1 MSEIQQLDEQ
11 WVRRYRDLGYDLYWW
26 WTWTGPFT
34 QEEKQTWKRLEAS
47 ADQRELQRALLKTAR
62 ERALAEAWSGDHD
75 PQLWYPTISQETL
88 AGLLEMMGQLKEEIQ
103 AEEADP
109 LVRHL
114 YLETLGWEESR
125 LHMVEASVLQD
136 PERFRQYSCWR
147 TAPPT
152 KTEMLAGLAYVVL
165 VLQRAFSK
173 AGTEALARQ
182 VWETLQSALS
192 FSLEEVPEEEKDAV
206 YLSFER
212 EKSVL
217 SLPQFEAPVL
227 QRFFS
232 TIFADLGLAGWR
244 VEIDSDAP
252 NVWVSDA
259 SLLLRNQPESL
270 PRVRHLLVHEFGH
283 LLRREAG
290 RRSPLGLLGI
300 GTRNYEITEEGLLL
314 YLEKK
319 LLEQQGQRLD
329 DAGHRLITLA
339 TGLACGTCGAP
350 MGFTALWKL
359 LSCFSCLP
367 RMLRHPQDGRDEVEK
382 EAQSYAL
389 RLCLRIFRGVPCLE
403 QQHGVCNTKE
413 VIYLRG
419 LREIEQ
425 ALAGDASLLTRL
437 GVGKV
442 GLEDL
447 EIVEQL
453 GARAPFSLDRLFA
466 VATNPRLEEIIRQ
479 S

>member
-1 MSEIQQLDEQ
+1 MSKIQQLDEQ
-11 WVRRYRDLGYDLYWW
+11 WITRYQSLDYDLYWW
-26 WTWTGPFT
+26 WTWAGPFT
-34 QEEKQTWKRLEAS
+34 QAEKQAWKRLENS
-47 ADQRELQRALLKTAR
+47 PGQKEQQRALLKTSR
-62 ERALAEAWSGDHD
+62 ERALADAWFGDYD
-75 PQLWYPTISQETL
+75 PHLWYPTIHQEKL
-88 AGLLEMMGQLKEEIQ
+88 AWLFALVRQLKEDIRAGERH
-103 AEEADP
+103 P
-109 LVRHL
+109 LVRSL
-114 YLETLGWEESR
+114 YLETLEWEESR
-125 LHMVEASVLQD
+125 LRMVEASAMQN
-136 PERFRQYSCWR
+136 PEQFRQYACLR

-152 KTEMLAGLAYVVL
+152 KAEMLAGLAYVVL
-165 VLQRAFSK
+165 VLQRARRSPE
-173 AGTEALARQ
+173 TETLARQ
-182 VWETLQSALS
+182 IWETIQSALS
-192 FSLEEVPEEEKDAV
+192 FSLAEVPDEEKDAV

-212 EKSVL
+212 EKSAL
-217 SLPQFEAPVL
+217 PLPQFEVSVL

-232 TIFADLGLAGWR
+232 TIFADLGLTGWR
-244 VEIDSDAP
+244 AEVDSDAP
-252 NVWVSDA
+252 NTWVSGA